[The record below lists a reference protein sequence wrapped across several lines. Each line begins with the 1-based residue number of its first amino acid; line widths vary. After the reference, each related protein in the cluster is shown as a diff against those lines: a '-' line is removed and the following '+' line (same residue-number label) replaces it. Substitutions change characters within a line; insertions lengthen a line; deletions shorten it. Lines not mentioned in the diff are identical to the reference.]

1 MEDNLS
7 TQINVAVI
15 GDSWVVRATNKSQV
29 FVRNLTLILG
39 LTAFT
44 ALCAQVSIPLPF
56 TPVPLTLQTFAVLAG
71 AAALGAERA
80 VLAQSLYVG
89 LAWLGLPI
97 LAEHKGGSEVV
108 TGVTGGYLVGFIVA
122 SYIVGRRA
130 ARGDS
135 KNTLDTVAAFVAGSA
150 AIYLLGVSWL
160 AYATGMSPK
169 EAIAAGMTPFLI
181 GDVIKALVAGA
192 VLPSLWNLTKSD

>member
-1 MEDNLS
+1 M
-7 TQINVAVI
+7 NVAVI

-97 LAEHKGGSEVV
+97 LAEHKGGSEV
-108 TGVTGGYLVGFIVA
+108 
-122 SYIVGRRA
+122 
-130 ARGDS
+130 
-135 KNTLDTVAAFVAGSA
+135 
-150 AIYLLGVSWL
+150 
-160 AYATGMSPK
+160 
-169 EAIAAGMTPFLI
+169 
-181 GDVIKALVAGA
+181 
-192 VLPSLWNLTKSD
+192 

>member
-1 MEDNLS
+1 M
-7 TQINVAVI
+7 NVAVI
-15 GDSWVVRATNKSQV
+15 GDSWVVRATNKSQALI
-29 FVRNLTLILG
+29 RNLSLVLG

-108 TGVTGGYLVGFIVA
+108 TGVTGGYLVGFIFA

-135 KNTLDTVAAFVAGSA
+135 KNTLDTVAAFIAGSA
-150 AIYLLGVSWL
+150 TIYLLGVSWL
-160 AYATGMSPK
+160 AYSTGMSVK

-181 GDVIKALVAGA
+181 GDAVKALVAGA
-192 VLPSLWNLTKSD
+192 VLPSLWNLTKSE

>member
-1 MEDNLS
+1 MSATSN
-7 TQINVAVI
+7 IAVI
-15 GDSWVVRATNKSQV
+15 GDSWVKRASTKSQTL
-29 FVRNLTLILG
+29 VRNISLIFG
-39 LTAFT
+39 LTSFT

-97 LAEHKGGSEVV
+97 LAQHKGGSEVV

-122 SYIVGRRA
+122 SYIVGRRS

-135 KNTLDTVAAFVAGSA
+135 KNVLDTVAGFIAGSA

-160 AYATGMSPK
+160 AYSTGMSPK

-181 GDVIKALVAGA
+181 GDVVKALLAGA
-192 VLPSLWNLTKSD
+192 LLPSLWNLTKSE

>member
-1 MEDNLS
+1 MSAQSSVTVL
-7 TQINVAVI
+7 
-15 GDSWVVRATNKSQV
+15 GDTWVVKAASKSQTL
-29 FVRNLTLILG
+29 VRNLGLVLG

-80 VLAQSLYVG
+80 VVAQSLYVG

-135 KNTLDTVAAFVAGSA
+135 RNRLDTVAAFVAGSA

-160 AYATGMSPK
+160 AYANDMSPK
-169 EAIAAGMTPFLI
+169 DAIAAGMTPFLI
-181 GDVIKALVAGA
+181 GDVVKALIAGA
-192 VLPSLWNLTKSD
+192 VLPSLWNLTKSE

>member
-1 MEDNLS
+1 MS
-7 TQINVAVI
+7 ATSNVAVI
-15 GDSWVVRATNKSQV
+15 GDSWVRRATTNSQIM
-29 FVRNLTLILG
+29 VRNISLIFG
-39 LTAFT
+39 LAAFT

-97 LAEHKGGSEVV
+97 LAQHKGGSEIV
-108 TGVTGGYLVGFIVA
+108 TGATGGYLVGFIVA
-122 SYIVGRRA
+122 SYIVGRRS

-135 KNTLDTVAAFVAGSA
+135 KNVLYTIAGFIAGSA

-160 AYATGMSPK
+160 AHSTGMSPK

-181 GDVIKALVAGA
+181 GDVVKALLAGA
-192 VLPSLWNLTKSD
+192 LLPSLWNLTKSE